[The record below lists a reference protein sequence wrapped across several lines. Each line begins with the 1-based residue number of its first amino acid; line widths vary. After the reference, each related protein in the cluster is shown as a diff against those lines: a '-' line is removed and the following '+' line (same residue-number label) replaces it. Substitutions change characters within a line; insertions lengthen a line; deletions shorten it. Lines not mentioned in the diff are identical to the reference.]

1 MFYTNKTTVVEHYF
15 MVYKIKQ
22 TFALKCPGLKEILM
36 FFEIMECLAD
46 KNWANCYKIK
56 RFKN

>member
-22 TFALKCPGLKEILM
+22 TFALKCPGLKEILR
-36 FFEIMECLAD
+36 FFEMED
-46 KNWANCYKIK
+46 
-56 RFKN
+56 